1 MEDIGNLNK
10 PEGIP
15 VPGAPEKASM
25 PENQQAKIEAKIPA
39 EPDSRIRATLIIDY
53 IFWVTVAI
61 ILLRFAF
68 KLIGASDQNA
78 FVGLIYNST
87 NGLVGVFQGIVSDA
101 ISGPMVVEFS
111 SLITIVILWL
121 IYKGILRLI
130 VITK

>member
-1 MEDIGNLNK
+1 MEDVGNINQ

-15 VPGAPEKASM
+15 VSGTPEKTSI
-25 PENQQAKIEAKIPA
+25 PESQQAKIETKISA
-39 EPDSRIRATLIIDY
+39 EPDSNIKVTLIIDY
-53 IFWVTVAI
+53 VFWVTVAI

-87 NGLVGVFQGIVSDA
+87 NALVGVFQGIVSDA

-130 VITK
+130 AITK